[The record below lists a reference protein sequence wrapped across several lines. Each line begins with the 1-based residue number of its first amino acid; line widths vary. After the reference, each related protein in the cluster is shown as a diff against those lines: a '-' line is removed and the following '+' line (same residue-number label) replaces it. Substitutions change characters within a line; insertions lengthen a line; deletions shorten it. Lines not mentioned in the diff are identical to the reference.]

1 MIDSTKRISYE
12 KDDKEIVDSMTFI
25 DHSKNVDIKEQKAKN
40 LDETYEFDISPE
52 RFEWTD
58 LDSLFR
64 SENTSY

>member
-1 MIDSTKRISYE
+1 MSGGGYE

-52 RFEWTD
+52 RFE
-58 LDSLFR
+58 
-64 SENTSY
+64 

>member
-1 MIDSTKRISYE
+1 MKMMY
-12 KDDKEIVDSMTFI
+12 KEIVDSMTFI

-58 LDSLFR
+58 FR
-64 SENTSY
+64 FSV

>member
-1 MIDSTKRISYE
+1 
-12 KDDKEIVDSMTFI
+12 MTFI
-25 DHSKNVDIKEQKAKN
+25 DHSKNADIKEQKAKN